1 LRVNS
6 LYRPTEQPRRSYWK
20 LREKV
25 NSEQL
30 LWGEIC
36 TVHHVG
42 ERICPFDVDDYLLV
56 KAEMVGGG
64 IIGVEFKLDEVSQKA
79 INA

>member
-1 LRVNS
+1 ML
-6 LYRPTEQPRRSYWK
+6 TEQHRRSYWK

-30 LWGEIC
+30 PWREIR

-42 ERICPFDVDDYLLV
+42 GRICPFDIDDYYLV
-56 KAEMVGGG
+56 KAELVDGG
-64 IIGVEFKLDEVSQKA
+64 II
-79 INA
+79 